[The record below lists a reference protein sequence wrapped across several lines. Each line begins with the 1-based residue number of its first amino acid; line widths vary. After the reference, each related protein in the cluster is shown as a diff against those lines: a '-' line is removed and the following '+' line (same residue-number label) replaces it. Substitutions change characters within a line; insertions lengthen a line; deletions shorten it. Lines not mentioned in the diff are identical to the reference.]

1 MSNVFLGEPSQ
12 YIRNWFVET
21 FISEDA
27 YTILI
32 LNNGSTRK
40 IFINGA
46 ATWQNIGVKSD
57 YWSSDNTLTYCQLG
71 KNVTEISSYAF
82 YNCNSLTSIDI
93 PNSVSSI
100 GSEAFAGCSSLTSI
114 NIPSSVTSIGN
125 ATFNGCDSLTS
136 INIPSSITEIGWG
149 ILSGCSSL
157 TSITIPNS
165 VTSIGP
171 SAFYYC
177 SSLTSIDI
185 PSSVI
190 SIGSGAFSECN
201 SLTSI
206 TFNTFKLKTLPARV
220 FSGNEKLVSITQ
232 RGKSNGLGFYNIE
245 DRAFE
250 NCKSLKSLD
259 IDTYS
264 LSTIGEYVFEGCSS
278 LTSINFVFGDGTTSQ
293 VSARISSMPNYPFGA
308 DPSIIKLI
316 RGEPT

>member
-46 ATWQNIGVKSD
+46 ATWENIGVKSD

-82 YNCNSLTSIDI
+82 SYCSSLTSVNI

-114 NIPSSVTSIGN
+114 
-125 ATFNGCDSLTS
+125 
-136 INIPSSITEIGWG
+136 
-149 ILSGCSSL
+149 
-157 TSITIPNS
+157 TIPNS
-165 VTSIGP
+165 VTSIGGG
-171 SAFYYC
+171 AFEECY
-177 SSLTSIDI
+177 SLISVNI
-185 PSSVI
+185 PNSVT

-316 RGEPT
+316 KGEPT